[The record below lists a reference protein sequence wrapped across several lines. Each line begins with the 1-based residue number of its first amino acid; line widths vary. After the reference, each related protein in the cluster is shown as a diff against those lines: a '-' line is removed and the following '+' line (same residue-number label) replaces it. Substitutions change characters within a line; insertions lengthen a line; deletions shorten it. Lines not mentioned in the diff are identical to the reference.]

1 MGEAKAKAASIV
13 GNHIAWGPLL
23 LGAEASLWL
32 QTPSAP
38 SEAIALRY

>member
-1 MGEAKAKAASIV
+1 MGEAKAKAASVV